1 MRPSTPFFPGV
12 HRILFGRA
20 PSRRNS
26 ALSQSRSKV
35 DALCLRQL
43 GVLLGGWLPNLIASF
58 KSKEGDNS
66 RERIYTMSVTFWA
79 FLSQVF
85 DPDGSCLRAVCR
97 LKSLMCSQ
105 RQELPEE
112 DTAAYCRARAR
123 LPLKLLIRALRELAQ
138 RLCAASASEQPRRVV
153 VMDGTGITL
162 PDTPANR
169 EAYAYGPSQKPG
181 CGFPLMK
188 LVGLFDLNTGA
199 WLASVKRGRRIHDST
214 MAWRLLKHLRA
225 GDILVADRGFCSY
238 AFIAV
243 LKQRGI
249 DVVMRV
255 HHSRQCDLRKGR
267 RLGRSDSVQC
277 WSKPTRPALRS
288 AAAVHH
294 RDLPP
299 QMEVRVTRFDVSI
312 KAHRT
317 RQIWLVSTLMDPGQ
331 WSSSAIAH
339 LYLRRWQV
347 ELFFADIKTTMNM
360 DMLRTRSPH
369 MVARE
374 LLMHMIAYNVLR
386 LLMVQAEPLRELGA
400 SGVLSFKGTRDR
412 LDQWQWCL
420 WSASSAR
427 QSRHRLGEILQS
439 IADNP
444 FQQRPHRREPRCK
457 KRRPKNYQLMTK
469 PRHEMREEPHR
480 AQRKIR
486 KKDAA

>member
-12 HRILFGRA
+12 SRILFGRA
-20 PSRRNS
+20 PSRHS
-26 ALSQSRSKV
+26 SPLSQSRSKV

-43 GVLLGGWLPNLIASF
+43 GVLLGDWLPGLIASF
-58 KSKEGDNS
+58 KPKEGDNS
-66 RERIYTMSVTFWA
+66 RERIYTLSVTFWA
-79 FLSQVF
+79 FLSQVL
-85 DPDGSCLRAVCR
+85 DPGGSCLRAVCR
-97 LKSLMCSQ
+97 LKSLMCSH

-123 LPLKLLIRALRELAQ
+123 LPIKLLVRASRELAR
-138 RLCAASASEQPRRVV
+138 RLCAGSSGSKDPRRIV

-188 LVGLFDLNTGA
+188 LVGLFDLSTGA
-199 WLASVKRGRRIHDST
+199 WLATVKRGRRIHDST

-249 DVVMRV
+249 DVVMRM

-267 RLGRSDSVQC
+267 RLGKSDSVQR
-277 WSKPTRPALRS
+277 WSKPQRIGKS
-288 AAAVHH
+288 AATVHFK
-294 RDLPP
+294 DLPP
-299 QMEVRVTRFDVSI
+299 QLEVRVTRFDVSI

-317 RQIWLVSTLMDPGQ
+317 RQIWLVSTLLDAGQ
-331 WSSSAIAH
+331 WSSSAIAS

-347 ELFFADIKTTMNM
+347 ELFFADIKTTMGM

-374 LLMHMIAYNVLR
+374 LLMHMIAYNVVR
-386 LLMVQAEPLRELGA
+386 LMMARAQPLRELGS
-400 SGVLSFKGTRDR
+400 SGVLSFKGSRDR

-427 QSRHRLGEILQS
+427 QSRMRLTEMLQS
-439 IADNP
+439 IADDP
-444 FQQRPHRREPRCK
+444 LLERPHRREPRCK
-457 KRRPKNYQLMTK
+457 KRRPKNYQLMSK
-469 PRHEMREEPHR
+469 PRHEMSETPHR
-480 AQRKIR
+480 AQRQIR